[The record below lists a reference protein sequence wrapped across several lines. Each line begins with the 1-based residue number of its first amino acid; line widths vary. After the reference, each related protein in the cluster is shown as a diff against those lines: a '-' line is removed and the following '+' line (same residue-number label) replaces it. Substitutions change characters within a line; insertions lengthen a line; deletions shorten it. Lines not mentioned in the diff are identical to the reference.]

1 MSRKK
6 LRSKKARAFPTL
18 REKPRKRKRIIG
30 AGGARRLARLQRGG
44 CSCRRTQSPSACRL
58 RRLCNWLR
66 RFVVQ
71 VACLR
76 TLGARSCWTVCIPIL
91 DSAIALME
99 VAMETGSRHGNA
111 VASMHPA
118 YRDVSDRK
126 HGGDVA
132 DRAGTNLALNDY
144 TRTL

>member
-1 MSRKK
+1 
-6 LRSKKARAFPTL
+6 
-18 REKPRKRKRIIG
+18 
-30 AGGARRLARLQRGG
+30 
-44 CSCRRTQSPSACRL
+44 
-58 RRLCNWLR
+58 LR

-76 TLGARSCWTVCIPIL
+76 TLGARGAVGLYAYPSSGT
-91 DSAIALME
+91 IALME
-99 VAMETGSRHGNA
+99 VAMETGSLHGNA

-132 DRAGTNLALNDY
+132 DRWHKSSAQ
-144 TRTL
+144 